1 MEIVE
6 LLEKRI
12 VRFFA
17 LFIAF
22 VIISTLIVLIFLG
35 LFELIKKYG
44 SWVYAVFMLIIMA
57 VASFILSKRKF

>member
-1 MEIVE
+1 

>member
-1 MEIVE
+1 MKIVE

>member
-1 MEIVE
+1 MKIVK

>member
-1 MEIVE
+1 MEIVK

-57 VASFILSKRKF
+57 VASFILSKKKF